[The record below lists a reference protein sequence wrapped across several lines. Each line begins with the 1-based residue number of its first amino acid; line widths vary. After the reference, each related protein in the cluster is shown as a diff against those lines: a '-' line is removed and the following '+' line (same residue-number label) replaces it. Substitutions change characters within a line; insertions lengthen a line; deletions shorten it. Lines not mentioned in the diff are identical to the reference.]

1 MRWSVLE
8 FQEQGQV
15 LNWLLFTVVP
25 LLLLVG
31 GALLKQIKDKE
42 KAENRLTKIE
52 SNQDNNINRL
62 EKIEQEQFI
71 VREELKMVK
80 SISEKQDMMYDMLKD
95 LKDELKGR

>member
-1 MRWSVLE
+1 ME

-25 LLLLVG
+25 LLVLVG

-95 LKDELKGR
+95 LKDELKRR